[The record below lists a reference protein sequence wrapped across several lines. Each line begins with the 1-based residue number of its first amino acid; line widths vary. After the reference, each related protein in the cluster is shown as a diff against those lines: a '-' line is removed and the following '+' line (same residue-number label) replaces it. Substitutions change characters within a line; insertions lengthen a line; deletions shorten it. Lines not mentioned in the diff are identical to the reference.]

1 MTRVWLIRHGASTAS
16 PGLAI
21 GVSDPPLS
29 DLGRAHART
38 VAVALSARPLVRV
51 ISSDLRR
58 AMETATI
65 IAARHRIAVETS
77 AALREINFGT
87 WEGRDLRDLW
97 LEDPAAAGAWEQDV
111 RLTPRDFGESVSDLE
126 RRVAAFWLQSLPLPA
141 RGEIAIVGHGGSL
154 AALRALISHEAI
166 ATAIGSRL
174 DLGAMIGLDAHR
186 FRSRSRS
193 ESLRV
198 RKSVRP
204 LRSGNQAAC

>member
-21 GVSDPPLS
+21 GVSNPPLS
-29 DLGRAHART
+29 DLGRAQARNI
-38 VAVALSARPLVRV
+38 ALALSARPLVRV

-77 AALREINFGT
+77 AALREIDFGT

-97 LEDPAAAGAWEQDV
+97 LEDPAAAGAWERDV
-111 RLTPRDFGESVSDLE
+111 RVTPRDFGESVSDLE
-126 RRVAAFWLQSLPLPA
+126 RRVAAFWKESSPLPA
-141 RGEIAIVGHGGSL
+141 TGEIAIVGHGGSL

-174 DLGAMIGLDAHR
+174 DVGAMIGLDA
-186 FRSRSRS
+186 
-193 ESLRV
+193 
-198 RKSVRP
+198 
-204 LRSGNQAAC
+204 G